1 MSREVREA
9 KKNAPK
15 ASSNMLFFIR
25 ELQIARLAILFR
37 LYDSEGA
44 VLNRIKISRKIRETE
59 RICYVIN
66 KELRKR
72 GLVK

>member
-1 MSREVREA
+1 MSREVKEA

-15 ASSNMLFFIR
+15 TSSNVLFFIR

-37 LYDSEGA
+37 LYGSEGA

-72 GLVK
+72 GLVR